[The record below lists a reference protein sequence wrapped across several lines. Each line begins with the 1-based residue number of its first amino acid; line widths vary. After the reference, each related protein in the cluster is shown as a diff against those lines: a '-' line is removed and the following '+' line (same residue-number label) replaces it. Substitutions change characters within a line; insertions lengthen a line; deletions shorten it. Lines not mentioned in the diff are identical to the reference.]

1 MDHSTL
7 FPLSKI
13 YLTMSSITKVRVH
26 IFLWSSISPQTLILH
41 PIHMFQGESSC
52 DQEGIRRHNNY
63 LWPLV
68 AFSQESF
75 SSMCCPC
82 ICDTCH
88 GHVRDVH
95 TCEQIPHCTEGR
107 AHHSTLYD
115 LHQASQPQNRISCI
129 KTILTYSAT
138 SFGNFIAFDYS
149 VVLSSG

>member
-1 MDHSTL
+1 MV
-7 FPLSKI
+7 I
-13 YLTMSSITKVRVH
+13 YKPSNTH
-26 IFLWSSISPQTLILH
+26 IAPNPHVPGGNLH
-41 PIHMFQGESSC
+41 VIKKASGDTTIIYGHT
-52 DQEGIRRHNNY
+52 
-63 LWPLV
+63 V

-107 AHHSTLYD
+107 AHHSTLCA

-129 KTILTYSAT
+129 KTTLTYSAT

>member
-1 MDHSTL
+1 MV
-7 FPLSKI
+7 I
-13 YLTMSSITKVRVH
+13 YKPSNTH
-26 IFLWSSISPQTLILH
+26 IAPNPHVPGGNLH
-41 PIHMFQGESSC
+41 VIKKAG
-52 DQEGIRRHNNY
+52 DNNY
-63 LWPLV
+63 LWPY
-68 AFSQESF
+68 SCIQSGKF

-107 AHHSTLYD
+107 AHHSTLCA

-129 KTILTYSAT
+129 KTTLTYSAT